1 MTLRRDID
9 LQSAVVSEGLPF
21 ANRNE
26 SMVQ

>member
-9 LQSAVVSEGLPF
+9 LQAAVVSEELPF